1 VDSMVGQRVVHREML
16 RKESDL
22 AAAGPVLQG
31 VWVCL
36 LTVAAEALGVSGKNI
51 LLIIVAH
58 PSAGR
63 LTET

>member
-1 VDSMVGQRVVHREML
+1 MVGQRVVHRELL
-16 RKESDL
+16 RMESDL
-22 AAAGPVLQG
+22 EAAGRPVLQG
-31 VWVCL
+31 VPW
-36 LTVAAEALGVSGKNI
+36 LTLPAEALGVSGKNI